1 MILNQLNNIK
11 TTTSNQFA
19 DCIDIT
25 IEDSGSYTI
34 NLQPTTEES
43 KVLCLCI
50 TDDSVNEFDLSLT
63 GDIDHESVVMSGL
76 ESHLTLHAYGNKW
89 KVVGSRHTN
98 ITN

>member
-1 MILNQLNNIK
+1 MLLILKYFRWGLALPVWDFKNILMILNQLNNIK

-25 IEDSGSYTI
+25 IE
-34 NLQPTTEES
+34 
-43 KVLCLCI
+43 
-50 TDDSVNEFDLSLT
+50 VNEFDLSLT